1 MINIKTILCP
11 VDFSQASDKALQ
23 YAGGLAEDYG
33 AKMHLLHVVEP
44 ILPVAQEYPI
54 GTIAVTQ
61 TVEQAAKGHMERL
74 VENLKSRGVAVTSKV
89 AIGDV
94 HALIEETI
102 ATEQP
107 DIIVMGSHT
116 RSGVERF
123 FMGSVSEWLTR
134 NSPVPI
140 LVISEKQRISF
151 ERPRRVA

>member
-44 ILPVAQEYPI
+44 VIPIAQEYI
-54 GTIAVTQ
+54 VGTIPVTR
-61 TVEQAAKGHMERL
+61 TIEEVAKGHMAQV
-74 VENLKSRGVAVTSKV
+74 VENLQHRGIAVTSQV
-89 AIGDV
+89 AMGDV

-107 DIIVMGSHT
+107 DLIVMGSHA

-123 FMGSVSEWLTR
+123 FMGSVSEWLMH

>member
-11 VDFSQASDKALQ
+11 VDFFPASDKALQ
-23 YAGGLAEDYG
+23 YAAGLAEDYG

-61 TVEQAAKGHMERL
+61 TVEEVSRAQMEKL
-74 VENLKSRGVAVTSKV
+74 VENLKHRGVAATGKV

-94 HALIEETI
+94 HAVIEETI

-107 DIIVMGSHT
+107 DIIVMGSHS

-123 FMGSVSEWLTR
+123 FMGSVSEWLMR

>member
-1 MINIKTILCP
+1 MA
-11 VDFSQASDKALQ
+11 Q
-23 YAGGLAEDYG
+23 
-33 AKMHLLHVVEP
+33 VVEN
-44 ILPVAQEYPI
+44 LQHR
-54 GTIAVTQ
+54 GIAVTSQ
-61 TVEQAAKGHMERL
+61 
-74 VENLKSRGVAVTSKV
+74 VAM
-89 AIGDV
+89 GDV

-107 DIIVMGSHT
+107 DLIVMGSHS

-123 FMGSVSEWLTR
+123 FMGSVSEWLMR

>member
-107 DIIVMGSHT
+107 DIIVMGSHA

>member
-1 MINIKTILCP
+1 MINIKKILCP
-11 VDFSQASDKALQ
+11 VDFFPASDKALQ
-23 YAGGLAEDYG
+23 YAAGLAEDYG

-61 TVEQAAKGHMERL
+61 TVEEASRVQMEKL
-74 VENLKSRGVAVTSKV
+74 VENLKNRGVAVTGKV

-102 ATEQP
+102 STEQP
-107 DIIVMGSHT
+107 DIIVMGSHA